1 MSVDGLAVLTRELRM
16 RLLNCSASGCL
27 VEVNVPLA
35 VSTVASLTIQFEGR
49 RFSDDVMVAWCK
61 AVPGGGARYH
71 AGLRFVWT
79 DAAPPDTLRMMAHE
93 LVASVGGE
101 SGEQP

>member
-1 MSVDGLAVLTRELRM
+1 
-16 RLLNCSASGCL
+16 
-27 VEVNVPLA
+27 
-35 VSTVASLTIQFEGR
+35 
-49 RFSDDVMVAWCK
+49 
-61 AVPGGGARYH
+61 VPGGGARYH